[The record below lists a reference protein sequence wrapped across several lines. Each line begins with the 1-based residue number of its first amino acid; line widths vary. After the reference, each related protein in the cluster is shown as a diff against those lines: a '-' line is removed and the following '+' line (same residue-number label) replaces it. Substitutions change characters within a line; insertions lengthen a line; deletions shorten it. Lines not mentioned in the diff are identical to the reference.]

1 MTTKKHDVTTPD
13 PASAPEGIA
22 ISEKEVIAARSEG
35 AKDAVKDQ
43 AKDTYKALTDG
54 VLPGAPEPDP
64 YLGSDE
70 SNTYAYMLEDG
81 VSAFEDRVNGKDS
94 PVTDTMAAGLL
105 KLERA
110 GQNRTPYVKTLLSR
124 LGLKGKDIG
133 KVTDAGPSY
142 TNDMSNISDL

>member
-13 PASAPEGIA
+13 PAAAPEGVA

-35 AKDAVKDQ
+35 AKEAVKEQ

-54 VLPGAPEPDP
+54 ALPGDPEPDP

-81 VSAFEDRVNGKDS
+81 PDAFDERVNGKDS
-94 PVTDTMAAGLL
+94 PVTDVMAAGLL

-110 GQNRTPYVKTLLSR
+110 GQNRTPYVKTLLKR
-124 LGLKGKDIG
+124 LGLKGKDIH
-133 KVTDAGPSY
+133 KVTDAGPNY
-142 TNDMSNISDL
+142 TNDLSNISDL